1 MIVAVCGVSLVLV
14 IVQASGTVTE
24 ALDFAG
30 DSADEYLD
38 VNNRLVAAVRL
49 SNTPTGNRQL

>member
-1 MIVAVCGVSLVLV
+1 MLV

-38 VNNRLVAAVRL
+38 VNNRPVMVVRL
-49 SNTPTGNRQL
+49 NNTPTGNK

>member
-1 MIVAVCGVSLVLV
+1 MAVCGVSLVLV

-24 ALDFAG
+24 ALAEL

-38 VNNRLVAAVRL
+38 VNNRLVVAVRL
-49 SNTPTGNRQL
+49 SNTPTGNK